1 MNAARDR
8 ANLFCERFGIRV
20 PILEAPMAGAC
31 PVGRSVAVS
40 RAGGMGGLGA
50 LLSTPQGIAEW
61 TEVFRSGGGAALQ
74 INLWI
79 PEPLPVRDDGNEA
92 ALRSFLSEWGPP
104 VSAEAGDLAPV
115 NFADQ
120 CQAVLQARPT
130 AASSIMGLFPNE
142 FVAQLKRAGIAWFA
156 TVTTLKEALAAQAA
170 GADAV
175 VAQGFEAG
183 GHRGTHDAQEARTN
197 GVGLMALLPAL
208 ADRLTVPVI
217 AAGAIADGRGI
228 AAALTLGASAVSVGT
243 GLLRCSE
250 ADTPQPWADAL
261 QEVTPENVVITRAF
275 SGRPARAI
283 SNSYVHA
290 ADQAVAPEPA
300 PYPVQRGLTA
310 AMRAAAIELSA
321 TDRMQMWAG
330 QSAALSTTG
339 AAEDLINSWWTDA
352 VKMLP

>member
-1 MNAARDR
+1 MTAARNR
-8 ANLFCERFGIRV
+8 AQSFCERFGMRA

-31 PVGRSVAVS
+31 TVERSVAVS

-50 LLSTPQGIAEW
+50 LLSTPQCIAQW
-61 TEVFRSGGGAALQ
+61 TDAFRQEGGTALQ

-79 PEPLPVRDDGNEA
+79 PEPAPMRDDKNEA
-92 ALRSFLSEWGPP
+92 ALRSFLAGWGPEVP
-104 VSAEAGDLAPV
+104 AEAGEMPSVD
-115 NFADQ
+115 FADQ
-120 CQAVLQARPT
+120 CQAILLARPT
-130 AASSIMGLFPNE
+130 VASSIMGLFPSE
-142 FVAQLKRAGIAWFA
+142 FVAQLKQAGIAWFA
-156 TVTTLKEALAAQAA
+156 TATTLKEALAAQTA
-170 GADAV
+170 GADVV

-208 ADRLTVPVI
+208 ADRLTIPVI

-228 AAALTLGASAVSVGT
+228 AAALTLGASAVSIGT

-261 QEVTPENVVITRAF
+261 EDLGPENVVITRAF

-283 SNSYVHA
+283 KNSYVHA
-290 ADQAVAPEPA
+290 AEQEGAPEPA
-300 PYPVQRGLTA
+300 PYPIQRGLTA
-310 AMRAAAIELSA
+310 AMRAAAINSHA

-330 QSAALSTTG
+330 QGAALAATGSAA
-339 AAEDLINSWWTDA
+339 DLISGWWADA
-352 VKMLP
+352 LKLLA